1 MIFKEEN
8 TPDAYLVNAQMKKK
22 GEIILTWTAI
32 GDRKVQP
39 IEDGTTFVVESP
51 KLKYLLKFDRNA
63 MICYIIEYNQKED
76 LNGYCYYTK
85 HKSDKLKECGLVKN
99 DEYIPFKEFDN
110 GIMKE
115 YTYSFDN
122 DHIVVDSNEMVY
134 EGKYQDNPSEHYPRV
149 VPNALE
155 KLPELPKNVKEAII
169 NSIKEIEQGQ
179 YEVVVKTGT
188 DLSQID
194 GNVEILR
201 FEESY
206 MNEKQDDFVINEKQF
221 PHLRKLILES
231 NCQNSKR
238 KTFGL
243 FEVSGCPNLEEIEVK
258 SNSFCWYK
266 KYVIKG
272 IAILS
277 FFHIDLPCLK
287 SIKLNSGFFGV
298 THEST
303 YEQPGQSS
311 LEMISTKWVHYKL

>member
-8 TPDAYLVNAQMKKK
+8 TPDAYLVNAEMKKK
-22 GEIILTWTAI
+22 GEITLKWTTI
-32 GDRKVQP
+32 GDQKVQP
-39 IEDGTTFVVESP
+39 TEDGTTFVVESP
-51 KLKYLLKFDRNA
+51 KRNYLLKFDRNA
-63 MICYIIEYNQKED
+63 KICTIIEYKQKED
-76 LNGYCYYTK
+76 LMGYCYYTK

-99 DEYIPFKEFDN
+99 DEYVPFKEFEHE
-110 GIMKE
+110 IMKE
-115 YTYSFDN
+115 YTYNFDN
-122 DHIVVDSNEMVY
+122 DHIVIDSKEEVY
-134 EGKYQDNPSEHYPRV
+134 NGAYQYNPSEHYPRV

-169 NSIKEIEQGQ
+169 NSIKRIEQGQ

-194 GNVEILR
+194 GNVGILR

-243 FEVSGCPNLEEIEVK
+243 FEISGCPKLEEIEVK

-266 KYVIKG
+266 EYVIKG
-272 IAILS
+272 IAVVIIFPFRFAFS
-277 FFHIDLPCLK
+277 QV
-287 SIKLNSGFFGV
+287 N
-298 THEST
+298 
-303 YEQPGQSS
+303 
-311 LEMISTKWVHYKL
+311 

>member
-1 MIFKEEN
+1 
-8 TPDAYLVNAQMKKK
+8 MKKK
-22 GEIILTWTAI
+22 GEIILTWTTI
-32 GDRKVQP
+32 GDQKVQS

-51 KLKYLLKFDRNA
+51 KLEYLLKFDSNGK
-63 MICYIIEYNQKED
+63 ICYIIEYKQKED

-85 HKSDKLKECGLVKN
+85 HESDKLKECGLVKN
-99 DEYIPFKEFDN
+99 DEYVPFKEFEYE
-110 GIMKE
+110 IMKE

-122 DHIVVDSNEMVY
+122 DHIVVDSKEMVY

-149 VPNALE
+149 VPNALK
-155 KLPELPKNVKEAII
+155 KLPELPKNVRETII
-169 NSIKEIEQGQ
+169 NSIKRIEQGQ
-179 YEVVVKTGT
+179 YEIVVKTGT

-206 MNEKQDDFVINEKQF
+206 MNEKQDDFVINERQF

-231 NCQNSKR
+231 NCQNSDD
-238 KTFGL
+238 KTFGK

-272 IAILS
+272 IAVVIIFPFRFAFS
-277 FFHIDLPCLK
+277 QV
-287 SIKLNSGFFGV
+287 N
-298 THEST
+298 
-303 YEQPGQSS
+303 
-311 LEMISTKWVHYKL
+311 